1 MFLRI
6 SAQALTLLL
15 ALGWGS
21 PTQAQTWPSST
32 CYAAVVT
39 KLMMEK
45 FRDGACPTYQ
55 LTMRGRE
62 MYMMAGNVVQL
73 MSARDQDSECLR
85 EGTKK
90 YDATVMELESELN
103 RNKGNDDVTLQPCR
117 VVALFLD
124 GLAQT
129 IPGEPYYQLK

>member
-1 MFLRI
+1 
-6 SAQALTLLL
+6 
-15 ALGWGS
+15 
-21 PTQAQTWPSST
+21 
-32 CYAAVVT
+32 
-39 KLMMEK
+39 
-45 FRDGACPTYQ
+45 
-55 LTMRGRE
+55 MRGRE